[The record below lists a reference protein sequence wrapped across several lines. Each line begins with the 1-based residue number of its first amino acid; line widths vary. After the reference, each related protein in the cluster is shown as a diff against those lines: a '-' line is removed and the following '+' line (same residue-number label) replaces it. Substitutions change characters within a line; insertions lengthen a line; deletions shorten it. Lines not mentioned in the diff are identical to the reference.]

1 MEQNKFQAKSDLA
14 KFRDTLLSS
23 HNIRGSSLQRWVQ
36 ISCGVLVLSI
46 VIICLFTLVKLPSS
60 NYDKTA
66 EIRTRNEEF
75 SDSLLVKRIQS
86 TLPNP
91 VSSSDLS
98 QDDIFISVKTSGQF
112 HQSRLTVILQ
122 TWFQLA
128 RRNTFFFTDQE
139 DQVTS
144 AATGGHLLVTNC
156 PPDHSRQA
164 LSCKMQAEFDMFL
177 RSNKR
182 WFCHFDDDQYVNVLA
197 LEDKLRGLDSN
208 QDWYLGK
215 PSIEK
220 PLEIMDRDS
229 PGPDM
234 KVVTS

>member
-1 MEQNKFQAKSDLA
+1 MEQSKFQAKSDLA

-23 HNIRGSSLQRWVQ
+23 HNIRGSCLQRWVQ
-36 ISCGVLVLSI
+36 ISCGVLMLSI
-46 VIICLFTLVKLPSS
+46 VIICLFTLVKLPNDDNSA
-60 NYDKTA
+60 DL
-66 EIRTRNEEF
+66 RTRNTEF

-112 HQSRLTVILQ
+112 HQSRLNVILQ

-128 RRNTFFFTDQE
+128 RRNTFFFTDEE
-139 DQVTS
+139 DEVTS
-144 AATGGHLLVTNC
+144 VATGGHLLVTNC

-182 WFCHFDDDQYVNVLA
+182 
-197 LEDKLRGLDSN
+197 
-208 QDWYLGK
+208 
-215 PSIEK
+215 
-220 PLEIMDRDS
+220 
-229 PGPDM
+229 
-234 KVVTS
+234 

>member
-1 MEQNKFQAKSDLA
+1 
-14 KFRDTLLSS
+14 LLSS

-60 NYDKTA
+60 SYDKSA

-86 TLPNP
+86 TLP
-91 VSSSDLS
+91 
-98 QDDIFISVKTSGQF
+98 
-112 HQSRLTVILQ
+112 
-122 TWFQLA
+122 
-128 RRNTFFFTDQE
+128 
-139 DQVTS
+139 
-144 AATGGHLLVTNC
+144 NC